1 MGTPM
6 LGRYPGNTASTPWFL
21 LCLQHVLSFC
31 SSFAMGCGG
40 SSAVPASYAQSLHEL
55 SAIDIDGNNVSL
67 RDVCLGKLTMII
79 NVASK

>member
-1 MGTPM
+1 
-6 LGRYPGNTASTPWFL
+6 
-21 LCLQHVLSFC
+21 
-31 SSFAMGCGG
+31 MGCGG